1 MQILTL
7 TKKEVVERINQF
19 CIEDLENIKQCF
31 LNGDFDYLA
40 DENGFDSF
48 TINDRIWIEDSYP
61 LIDNSI
67 DLIMKF
73 QDEYDTYIELTE
85 LYPEYAIFPEIIN
98 ELLDE
103 IKDNDEV
110 CGILQYPDS
119 EFIHNN
125 KFIRIVTYAPVFIGF
140 RFEKGEKEWKKWFYQ
155 NNLIIRF

>member
-1 MQILTL
+1 MQTL

-48 TINDRIWIEDSYP
+48 TISDRIWIKDSYP
-61 LIDNSI
+61 LIYNRIYNSI
-67 DLIMKF
+67 YLLIKF

-85 LYPEYAIFPEIIN
+85 LYPEYDIFSETIN

-103 IKDNDEV
+103 IKDNDEA

-125 KFIRIVTYAPVFIGF
+125 KFIRIVTYNPIFIGF
-140 RFEKGEKEWKKWFYQ
+140 RFEKGEKE
-155 NNLIIRF
+155 

>member
-1 MQILTL
+1 MQIL

-19 CIEDLENIKQCF
+19 CIVDLENTKQCF

-48 TINDRIWIEDSYP
+48 TISDRIWIRESYP

-85 LYPEYAIFPEIIN
+85 LYPEYDTFPEIIN
-98 ELLDE
+98 GLLDE
-103 IKDNDEV
+103 IKDNDEA

-119 EFIHNN
+119 E
-125 KFIRIVTYAPVFIGF
+125 FIRIVTYAPVFIGF
-140 RFEKGEKEWKKWFYQ
+140 KFEKGEKE
-155 NNLIIRF
+155 

>member
-1 MQILTL
+1 MQIL
-7 TKKEVVERINQF
+7 TKKEVVERINQL

-48 TINDRIWIEDSYP
+48 TISDRIWIEDSYP

-85 LYPEYAIFPEIIN
+85 LYPEYGTFPEIIN
-98 ELLDE
+98 GLLDE
-103 IKDNDEV
+103 IKDNDEA

-119 EFIHNN
+119 E
-125 KFIRIVTYAPVFIGF
+125 FIRIVTYAPVFIGF
-140 RFEKGEKEWKKWFYQ
+140 KFEKGEKE
-155 NNLIIRF
+155 